1 MNGKNISNYAGQNG
15 INNIIKKRNPGNSQ
29 YVLEQKKSDNLT
41 YYEIIC
47 DNEANS
53 KYNLYFWVSVNTD
66 DKNKTMDDLD
76 LKNLIKIR
84 IQNKDFTNNIP
95 TLNYNIIKKVSL
107 QNDDSIWYLVKY
119 NFISTS
125 STSDKMYIY
134 LNYSK
139 NFVFNSIYFCEI
151 ALFKVLIDAE
161 NFIYNNKLICYT
173 DSNNYE
179 TNTTTWHDLSGNGN
193 DLFWASIPDVN
204 YYKGYINTK
213 NTKLKCFQSNLLL
226 NTEFTIIFCLNKDN
240 TVKIDIPSPS
250 PEKSSIT
257 EEIIESFSSDNTN
270 NENNI
275 DNASYLL
282 SIPGNSNYFF
292 ELKIIDNYLYLI
304 IGKKSYKSN
313 NPLLLY
319 NKTFINII
327 YSNQILNIYQD
338 NIPLITQKVDKPSLN
353 NDNIIINRTNN
364 LDLNLY
370 SLLFYNRK
378 VDTEELE
385 KIKDYFITNN
395 NKNNNNN
402 NSNNSNNNIPDL
414 NSHVL
419 SFLEKPLNLL
429 YNEVYNDFIKP
440 FSKKNNLENNFNDDN
455 SNFNSIFGNNDFRL
469 KYNKDNC
476 PEECEN
482 KCSKFLNNT
491 NKDDYNSCISKCEN
505 ELDSCKLYCN
515 ENNDNNNNSKYC
527 NNKKS
532 KKDANNDCPTVYKK
546 DTNFIIH
553 IDENSK
559 YSNPYRKNDISYGP
573 DIDKAKYLYH
583 LNYPKCSIPDE
594 LINCHDNNI
603 DTCRF
608 IINENNPCFTN
619 SCAGVNWNVPTHQE
633 LNLNEQCK
641 KSVSHYCRINSNID
655 DECYC
660 WKPEFKDDEKCI
672 SIRKYFENPLD
683 YCNPKSFNIEDH
695 PDFKNYIKKDNIPC
709 WGCKLD

>member
-275 DNASYLL
+275 DNSSYLL